1 MKILRKIALCVA
13 FIALSSLVFAQEQK
27 VQKVQKAN
35 SNSSSSAREETS
47 VEEEYMSD
55 VDGVVILTLAQS
67 DEYDNKL
74 VAMQFL
80 EEAVNNGNTSP
91 DVMKALNQ
99 LAGEGINSQSRTNG
113 RLINNF
119 PDIRRRACL
128 ALGKIKTDES
138 KNYLVKVALA
148 ENEPM
153 VISAAVNSLG
163 EIGINS
169 NDEVVD
175 AISFA
180 NRRNQILNPTSSLAF
195 EVVDAYEKLA
205 DSTENKKIIID
216 SLSSIAADYHYA
228 SPVRAKALKVLKS
241 LSGTDTSSS
250 SSSKSSKS
258 TSTADAK

>member
-1 MKILRKIALCVA
+1 MKMTKKLVLAAGCIFMA
-13 FIALSSLVFAQEQK
+13 SLIFAQEQK
-27 VQKVQKAN
+27 VQKAN
-35 SNSSSSAREETS
+35 STSSKSETS

-55 VDGVVILTLAQS
+55 VDGVVILSLAQS

-99 LAGEGINSQSRTNG
+99 LAGEGITSQARTNG
-113 RLINNF
+113 RLMNNF

-128 ALGKIKTDES
+128 ALGKIKTEES

-195 EVVDAYEKLA
+195 EVIDAYEKLA
-205 DSTENKKIIID
+205 DGTENKKIIVD
-216 SLSSIAADYHYA
+216 SLSKIAADYHYA
-228 SPVRAKALKVLKS
+228 TPVRAKALKLLKS
-241 LSGTDTSSS
+241 ISGSDSSS
-250 SSSKSSKS
+250 GNSKSS
-258 TSTADAK
+258 ADAK

>member
-1 MKILRKIALCVA
+1 MKMTKKLVLAAGCI
-13 FIALSSLVFAQEQK
+13 FMTSLIFAQEQK
-27 VQKVQKAN
+27 VQKA
-35 SNSSSSAREETS
+35 SSTSSKSETS

-55 VDGVVILTLAQS
+55 VDGVVILSLAQS

-80 EEAVNNGNTSP
+80 EEAVDNGNSSP

-99 LAGEGINSQSRTNG
+99 LAGEGITSQARTNG
-113 RLINNF
+113 RLMNNF

-128 ALGKIKTDES
+128 ALGKIKTEES

-195 EVVDAYEKLA
+195 EVIDAYAKLA
-205 DSTENKKIIID
+205 DSTENKKIVID
-216 SLSSIAADYHYA
+216 SLSKIAADYHYA
-228 SPVRAKALKVLKS
+228 SPIRSKALKLLKS
-241 LSGTDTSSS
+241 ISGSD
-250 SSSKSSKS
+250 SSSKSD
-258 TSTADAK
+258 ADAK

>member
-1 MKILRKIALCVA
+1 MKMTKKLVLAAGCI
-13 FIALSSLVFAQEQK
+13 FMTSLIFAQEQK
-27 VQKVQKAN
+27 VQKAN
-35 SNSSSSAREETS
+35 STSSSSKSETS

-55 VDGVVILTLAQS
+55 VDGVVILSLAQS

-80 EEAVNNGNTSP
+80 EEAVDNGNTSP

-99 LAGEGINSQSRTNG
+99 LAGEGITSQARTNG
-113 RLINNF
+113 RLMNNF

-128 ALGKIKTDES
+128 ALGKVKTEES
-138 KNYLVKVALA
+138 KNYLVKVTLA

-195 EVVDAYEKLA
+195 EVIGAYAKLA
-205 DSTENKKIIID
+205 DGTENKKIIVD
-216 SLSSIAADYHYA
+216 SLSKIAADYHYA
-228 SPVRAKALKVLKS
+228 SPVRSKALKLLKTIS
-241 LSGTDTSSS
+241 DSSSGSSS
-250 SSSKSSKS
+250 SN
-258 TSTADAK
+258 ADAK

>member
-1 MKILRKIALCVA
+1 MKMTKKLVLAAGCLA
-13 FIALSSLVFAQEQK
+13 MASFVFAQEQK
-27 VQKVQKAN
+27 VQRAP
-35 SNSSSSAREETS
+35 SAASKSETS

-80 EEAVNNGNTSP
+80 EEAVDNGNTSP

-99 LAGEGINSQSRTNG
+99 LAGEGITSQSRTNG
-113 RLINNF
+113 RLMNNF

-128 ALGKIKTDES
+128 ALGKIKTEES
-138 KNYLVKVALA
+138 KNYLVKVTLA

-195 EVVDAYEKLA
+195 EVIDAYAKLSE
-205 DSTENKKIIID
+205 STENKKIIID
-216 SLSSIAADYHYA
+216 SLSKIAADYHYA
-228 SPVRAKALKVLKS
+228 SPVRSKALKLLKS
-241 LSGTDTSSS
+241 LSSSDS
-250 SSSKSSKS
+250 SESSKSE
-258 TSTADAK
+258 TDAK

>member
-1 MKILRKIALCVA
+1 MKMTKKLVLAAGCL
-13 FIALSSLVFAQEQK
+13 LMTSLIFAQEQK
-27 VQKVQKAN
+27 VQKAN
-35 SNSSSSAREETS
+35 STSSKSETS

-55 VDGVVILTLAQS
+55 VDGVVILSLAQS

-80 EEAVNNGNTSP
+80 EEAVDNGNSSP

-99 LAGEGINSQSRTNG
+99 LAGEGITSQSRTNG
-113 RLINNF
+113 RLMNNY

-128 ALGKIKTDES
+128 ALGKIKTEES

-180 NRRNQILNPTSSLAF
+180 NRRNQTLNPTSSLAF
-195 EVVDAYEKLA
+195 EVIDAYAKLA
-205 DSTENKKIIID
+205 DNTENKKIIID
-216 SLSSIAADYHYA
+216 SLSKIAADYHYA
-228 SPVRAKALKVLKS
+228 SPIRSKALKLLKS
-241 LSGTDTSSS
+241 ISGSDSSS
-250 SSSKSSKS
+250 GNSKSD
-258 TSTADAK
+258 ADAK

>member
-1 MKILRKIALCVA
+1 MKMTKKLVLAA
-13 FIALSSLVFAQEQK
+13 GFIFMASLIFAQEQK
-27 VQKVQKAN
+27 VQKAN
-35 SNSSSSAREETS
+35 STSSKSETS

-55 VDGVVILTLAQS
+55 VDGVVILSLAQS

-99 LAGEGINSQSRTNG
+99 LAGEGITSQARTNG
-113 RLINNF
+113 RLMNNF

-128 ALGKIKTDES
+128 ALGKIKTEES

-195 EVVDAYEKLA
+195 EVIDAYEKLA
-205 DSTENKKIIID
+205 DGTENKKIIVD
-216 SLSSIAADYHYA
+216 SLSKIAADYHYA
-228 SPVRAKALKVLKS
+228 TPVRAKALKLLKS
-241 LSGTDTSSS
+241 ISGSDSSS
-250 SSSKSSKS
+250 GNSKSS
-258 TSTADAK
+258 ADAK

>member
-1 MKILRKIALCVA
+1 MKMTKKIVLAAGCFALTS
-13 FIALSSLVFAQEQK
+13 FIFAQEQT
-27 VQKVQKAN
+27 VQKAN
-35 SNSSSSAREETS
+35 NSSKSETS

-80 EEAVNNGNTSP
+80 EEAVENGNTSP
-91 DVMKALNQ
+91 DVMQALNQ
-99 LAGEGINSQSRTNG
+99 LAGEGINTQARTNG
-113 RLINNF
+113 RLMNNF

-128 ALGKIKTDES
+128 TLGKVKTEES

-163 EIGINS
+163 EIGINK

-195 EVVDAYEKLA
+195 EVVDAYAKLA
-205 DSTENKKIIID
+205 ENTNNKKIIID
-216 SLSSIAADYHYA
+216 SLGKIAADYHYA
-228 SPVRAKALKVLKS
+228 TPVRTKALKLLKQMS
-241 LSGTDTSSS
+241 SDSGSSS
-250 SSSKSSKS
+250 N
-258 TSTADAK
+258 AK